1 MYDTEKRVRLVKQRV
16 RRRLRRGVYRM
27 SALCTVLF
35 AALVGIAGG
44 LDGGVASAQMGM
56 YGTVLLRENAG
67 GYVLVGVISFAA
79 AVLITLLCIRYRDN
93 AKKRDPAQ
101 EENEEERGA

>member
-27 SALCTVLF
+27 SALCTVLC

-93 AKKRDPAQ
+93 AKKRDQAQ